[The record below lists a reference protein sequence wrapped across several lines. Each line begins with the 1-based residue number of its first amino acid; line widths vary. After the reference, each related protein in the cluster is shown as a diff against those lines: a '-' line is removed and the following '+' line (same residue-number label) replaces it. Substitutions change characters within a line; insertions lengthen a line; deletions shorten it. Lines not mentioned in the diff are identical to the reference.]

1 MPEEAFVILTKGS
14 RYRIQSVE
22 TRDKPMVSHGVFHG
36 YAAVGP
42 DDAICLELD
51 ESHKE
56 LAGKVRLIPCH
67 MVLSIDIVEQ
77 VEDKKEKAAEPKAMY
92 G

>member
-1 MPEEAFVILTKGS
+1 MPEDAFVVLTKGS

-22 TRDKPMVSHGVFHG
+22 TRDKPMVSHGVFRG

-42 DDAICLELD
+42 DDAFCLELD

-56 LAGKVRLIPCH
+56 LAGKIRLIPCH
-67 MVLSIDIVEQ
+67 MVLSVDIVEQ
-77 VEDKKEKAAEPKAMY
+77 VQEAKEKAAEPKAMY

>member
-1 MPEEAFVILTKGS
+1 MPEDAFVALTKGS

-22 TRDKPMVSHGVFHG
+22 TREKPMVSHGIFRG

-42 DDAICLELD
+42 DDAMCIELD
-51 ESHKE
+51 ESHRE
-56 LAGKVRLIPCH
+56 LKGKIRLIPCH
-67 MVLSIDIVEQ
+67 MILSIDIVEQ
-77 VEDKKEKAAEPKAMY
+77 IEEKKAKAEEPKTMY